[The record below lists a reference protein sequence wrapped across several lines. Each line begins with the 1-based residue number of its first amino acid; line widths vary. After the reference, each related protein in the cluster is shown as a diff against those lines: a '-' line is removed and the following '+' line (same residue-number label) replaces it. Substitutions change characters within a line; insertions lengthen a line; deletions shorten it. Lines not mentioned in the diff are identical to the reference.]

1 MKTVP
6 MLLSLGLL
14 LGLAG
19 NAAAQSTQSHK
30 LGWLQGCWAVVNQGR
45 AIEEQWMAPRG
56 KTMLGSSRTVEG
68 SNLVGYEFMMIREQG
83 DKYAIEVR
91 PRASRRSS
99 SPRRPSPTRASSSR
113 TRSTAIRRRSAIAA
127 TATTRS
133 RPGSRAAA
141 TASPTASSSRTG
153 RSSAPAAP
161 ERRRAGALAGD
172 PLAAL
177 GGSLF
182 PP

>member
-14 LGLAG
+14 LGVAG
-19 NAAAQSTQSHK
+19 NVAAQSTQSHK

-91 PRASRRSS
+91 PSGKPPIVFTQSTLTENPKHGYPQKIGYRRDGDN
-99 SPRRPSPTRASSSR
+99 
-113 TRSTAIRRRSAIAA
+113 AISAWIE
-127 TATTRS
+127 
-133 RPGSRAAA
+133 GSRNGVARRFEFPYRQVVCA
-141 TASPTASSSRTG
+141 G
-153 RSSAPAAP
+153 SA
-161 ERRRAGALAGD
+161 
-172 PLAAL
+172 
-177 GGSLF
+177 
-182 PP
+182 